1 MFVSIF
7 SHSLSFYNF
16 LTLSLSP
23 SFTHLCD
30 VDQVRDRSLD
40 TVASAFD
47 LGFDQRHLVPVE
59 RVFNRPIDVDF
70 FRHDDVLQ
78 IVLGGGRGS
87 GSCKQACN
95 GVVGNGGGG
104 GGGGG
109 GVIACVLDLVLLL
122 LAKSKNGVAAGL
134 RTKKKIGRKGW
145 REQVSV
151 SQCAAAEGWQA
162 RLPYM
167 NFIYQHVCRNCTS
180 VCKSTV
186 L

>member
-1 MFVSIF
+1 MCRCSRRRVHVIGRGTPVSNELRP
-7 SHSLSFYNF
+7 LSESTALSTYTMTLPCSFLSFLTPPLFYNF

-87 GSCKQACN
+87 GRDHGCVCESCDDSPWWSS
-95 GVVGNGGGG
+95 
-104 GGGGG
+104 
-109 GVIACVLDLVLLL
+109 L
-122 LAKSKNGVAAGL
+122 
-134 RTKKKIGRKGW
+134 
-145 REQVSV
+145 
-151 SQCAAAEGWQA
+151 
-162 RLPYM
+162 
-167 NFIYQHVCRNCTS
+167 
-180 VCKSTV
+180 
-186 L
+186 